1 MSLLKDVRLLLILA
15 LAVLCLFAL
24 KMCSTAYQVDGQA
37 SSGSADSATDK
48 IVSSTGASDEAVADD
63 AKTETPSLASTESS
77 TQTESTES
85 STQTESTE
93 SAAQTESAESTS
105 EESSAT
111 TTVAASESEQSEN
124 EESQA
129 AGEEPAAETTE
140 MTESTVK
147 EETSTNTAVAAG
159 EQEQSETEEAQ
170 AAGTEET
177 ATGEATETAATEPV
191 KQEGDDT
198 VANADGEGEVTD
210 DTSSIAEGNMSET
223 SQIAIAK
230 PEPMVIE
237 KIELRAHADTGDLIG
252 DFKTDVQTV
261 QSGIDRYSEKLEK
274 ARGLLDSLGGAGQ

>member
-1 MSLLKDVRLLLILA
+1 
-15 LAVLCLFAL
+15 
-24 KMCSTAYQVDGQA
+24 
-37 SSGSADSATDK
+37 
-48 IVSSTGASDEAVADD
+48 
-63 AKTETPSLASTESS
+63 
-77 TQTESTES
+77 
-85 STQTESTE
+85 
-93 SAAQTESAESTS
+93 
-105 EESSAT
+105 
-111 TTVAASESEQSEN
+111 
-124 EESQA
+124 
-129 AGEEPAAETTE
+129 

>member
-1 MSLLKDVRLLLILA
+1 MSLLKDVRLLLIIA

-77 TQTESTES
+77 PQTESTESSPQTESTES

-237 KIELRAHADTGDLIG
+237 KIELRIP
-252 DFKTDVQTV
+252 V
-261 QSGIDRYSEKLEK
+261 I
-274 ARGLLDSLGGAGQ
+274 